1 MTEGVAE
8 LFLRGDGDMGCIVT
22 NASQS
27 TCFRDI
33 SDVCSKEHK
42 AVSAVASR
50 FAHHPTIL
58 CCFLEGVHD
67 NTDDMVKESVG
78 KHTTK
83 TLIWMEEL
91 GNWHEGE
98 EEEHIVESF
107 VMNVTGNICEGY
119 KKRVSLSIS
128 YDRDVCLI

>member
-8 LFLRGDGDMGCIVT
+8 LFLRGDGDVGCVVT

-27 TCFRDI
+27 MCFGDI
-33 SDVCSKEHK
+33 SDVCSKECK

-50 FAHHPTIL
+50 VAHHPTIL

-67 NTDDMVKESVG
+67 NTDDMVKESVSE
-78 KHTTK
+78 HTAK
-83 TLIWMEEL
+83 TLIQMGEL

-98 EEEHIVESF
+98 EEECIVESF
-107 VMNVTGNICEGY
+107 VMNIAGNICEGY

-128 YDRDVCLI
+128 YGCDVCLI

>member
-1 MTEGVAE
+1 MEGVAE
-8 LFLRGDGDMGCIVT
+8 LFLRGDGDMGCIVM

-33 SDVCSKEHK
+33 RDVCSEERK

-50 FAHHPTIL
+50 VAHHPTIL
-58 CCFLEGVHD
+58 CCFLEGVHN
-67 NTDDMVKESVG
+67 NTDDVVKESVSE
-78 KHTTK
+78 HTTK
-83 TLIWMEEL
+83 TLIWMGEL

-98 EEEHIVESF
+98 EEERVVESF
-107 VMNVTGNICEGY
+107 VTNIAGNICEGY

-128 YDRDVCLI
+128 YGHDVCLI